1 MASVDE
7 TPVSPLSV
15 NNLYQSLQRA
25 GKAAHDAFAREEKS
39 EDDQKTLEHAIS
51 IMVAL
56 RKQAPFKGTK
66 KTKRDLQG
74 VLKFINGLEMSQ
86 GDWVQDLWKKSDHR
100 CKPKSGETRKQHKPV
115 SQDRRRRRKM
125 QCEDEEDD
133 ADADEVLEDLYASS
147 SYWTVYKFFASQ
159 SQHKYK
165 IIIFFFR
172 RSK

>member
-133 ADADEVLEDLYASS
+133 ADADEVLEDLYASTKLRVCWARAAHTQRHCGS
-147 SYWTVYKFFASQ
+147 LQT
-159 SQHKYK
+159 
-165 IIIFFFR
+165 
-172 RSK
+172 